1 VYCYRY
7 FLESEN
13 RKDNMKKI
21 IIFGGAGF
29 IGSHVADVLVDQGYE
44 VTVFD
49 LEENLYSGKKQH
61 FIKGDI
67 LDIENVIATV
77 AKNDIV
83 YNFAGEA
90 NLEMSAKDPLKTI
103 TSNVIGN
110 TNILEACRK
119 NEVERFVYASTVYVY
134 SNAGSFYRSSKQA
147 CESIIEDY
155 HKEFDLDFT
164 IMRYGT
170 LYGPR
175 SNENNWIYSVLKQ
188 AIEKNLIIREGNG
201 EEIREYVHV
210 HDAARLS
217 VKVLDDKYKN
227 ECVMITG
234 NNQIRIKDVMTMIR
248 EMLNNKV
255 ELKFV
260 EPERDLHYQ
269 ITPYNFSPKLA
280 KKMVDEH
287 YIDLGQGI
295 LDMINRMYK
304 KSKLK

>member
-1 VYCYRY
+1 
-7 FLESEN
+7 
-13 RKDNMKKI
+13 
-21 IIFGGAGF
+21 
-29 IGSHVADVLVDQGYE
+29 
-44 VTVFD
+44 
-49 LEENLYSGKKQH
+49 
-61 FIKGDI
+61 
-67 LDIENVIATV
+67 
-77 AKNDIV
+77 
-83 YNFAGEA
+83 
-90 NLEMSAKDPLKTI
+90 
-103 TSNVIGN
+103 
-110 TNILEACRK
+110 
-119 NEVERFVYASTVYVY
+119 
-134 SNAGSFYRSSKQA
+134 
-147 CESIIEDY
+147 
-155 HKEFDLDFT
+155 
-164 IMRYGT
+164 MRYGT